1 MPLAGLL
8 LLWGTLACSVHPRQ
22 VLELQNGSANKGDGC
37 TRHAAS
43 RTWDSAMKYI
53 NSLTGLRGLAA
64 FIVFVSHCANQGM
77 LPEIFGNGFG
87 QVGVMLFFV
96 LSGFLMGH
104 LYLGKEASAA
114 NIERYLLARV
124 ARIFPLYILLILLSV
139 LISTTIYA
147 DFHYR
152 ITEPGVI
159 LRALLFIDAPYEF
172 WTIPVE
178 VQFYGVFII
187 FWIFYQRSV
196 GVLPTVG
203 LILLTLVPSLILF
216 PKLGYVPALFSS
228 YSLPF
233 FIGIGTAILYP
244 HIERNPFCHK
254 LAAYVAVPCVIAL
267 FLNLPAVRAANGWVL
282 GDGFFMRTWAD
293 PLNWIIVYCIF
304 FCAMLNP
311 RGLKFLNARPFV
323 LLGEISFGF
332 YLVHY
337 PILKIVKA
345 LGVPV
350 PLQFVTSALVVSL
363 IAWASYTCFEKPVN
377 NALRDRLTRRAVRL
391 SPRRQHA

>member
-1 MPLAGLL
+1 M
-8 LLWGTLACSVHPRQ
+8 T
-22 VLELQNGSANKGDGC
+22 
-37 TRHAAS
+37 
-43 RTWDSAMKYI
+43 YI
-53 NSLTGLRGLAA
+53 NSLTGLRGMAA

-77 LPEIFGNGFG
+77 LPAMFSNGFG
-87 QVGVMLFFV
+87 QIGVMLFFV

-124 ARIFPLYILLILLSV
+124 GRIFPLYILLILLSV
-139 LISTTIYA
+139 LISTTLYA
-147 DFHYR
+147 DFHYQ
-152 ITEPGVI
+152 ITELDII

-187 FWIFYQRSV
+187 FWILYQRNT
-196 GVLPTVG
+196 GVLPIAG
-203 LILLTLVPSLILF
+203 LIALTVVPTLILY
-216 PKLGYVPALFSS
+216 PRLGYVPALFSS

-244 HIERNPFCHK
+244 RIERNPFFHK
-254 LAAYVAVPCVIAL
+254 LAACAAVPCVIAL
-267 FLNLPAVRAANGWVL
+267 LLNLPAVRYEHGWVL
-282 GDGFFMRTWAD
+282 GDGFFIRTWAD
-293 PLNWIIVYCIF
+293 PLNWIIVYCLF
-304 FCAMLNP
+304 FCAMLNAKA
-311 RGLKFLNARPFV
+311 LNFLNTRPFV

-332 YLVHY
+332 YLIHY

-345 LGVPV
+345 LAVPV
-350 PLQFVTSALVVSL
+350 PLQFVTSALVISLMAWVS
-363 IAWASYTCFEKPVN
+363 YNYFEKPAN
-377 NALRDRLTRRAVRL
+377 NSLRDRFTRHTVRL